1 MSIEH
6 EERSATGRRRSAARL
21 SRAQVVDAAIAL
33 ADREG
38 LSAVSMRQLAGDL
51 GVVPMALYKHV
62 ADKNDLVAAM
72 IDRVVADYPR
82 PSAGAPWRE
91 AVRTRVLGARD
102 ALLVHPWLRPAIES
116 ATDRTPVILGYMDAL
131 VGDLVGGGF
140 SYDLAHHAM
149 HALGHRIW
157 GFSPEAFSAPPTRN
171 APEEGQ
177 PDPDQLAALA
187 RAFPHIAGV
196 AAEQERRHPG
206 GCDEQFEFAFTLD
219 LMLDAF
225 DRLRSAGWQSG

>member
-1 MSIEH
+1 MSMDDVQLSVPA
-6 EERSATGRRRSAARL
+6 RGGLSGRL

-38 LSAVSMRQLAGDL
+38 LAAVSMRQLAGDL

-62 ADKNDLVAAM
+62 SDKHDLLAAM

-82 PSAGAPWRE
+82 PVSRQPWRE

-102 ALLVHPWLRPAIES
+102 ALLAHPWLRPAIET
-116 ATDRTPVILGYMDAL
+116 ATERTPVILGYMDAL
-131 VGDLVGGGF
+131 VGDLVDGGL

-157 GFSPEAFSAPPTRN
+157 GFSPEAFSTPPSGT
-171 APEEGQ
+171 APEPKKPGADE
-177 PDPDQLAALA
+177 LAALA

-196 AAEQERRHPG
+196 AAELERRHPG
-206 GCDEQFEFAFTLD
+206 GCDDQFEFAFTLD
-219 LMLDAF
+219 LMLEAF
-225 DRLRSAGWQSG
+225 ARLHAAGWRSD